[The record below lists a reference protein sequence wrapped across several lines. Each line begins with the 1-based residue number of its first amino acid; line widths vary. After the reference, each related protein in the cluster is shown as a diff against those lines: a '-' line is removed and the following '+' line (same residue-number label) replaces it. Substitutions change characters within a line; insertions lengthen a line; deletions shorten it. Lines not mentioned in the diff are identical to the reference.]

1 MISGVLDFNLRILL
15 LALTCSVAARP
26 AALDV
31 SQLRAEDVKKGV
43 ALLEDGPDFLW
54 AFESEKRPILYI
66 DGQAAPPMKRAK
78 ANGPWTYA
86 GKLETGTSHSFYYMV
101 DGKKIGDVKEVAP

>member
-1 MISGVLDFNLRILL
+1 MLSGMLDFNVRILL
-15 LALTCSVAARP
+15 LALTCSFAARP

-54 AFESEKRPILYI
+54 AFESEKRPTLYI

-86 GKLETGTSHSFYYMV
+86 GKM
-101 DGKKIGDVKEVAP
+101 